1 VERFQK
7 DPNTRVILVGITAGG
22 FGLTLTAARAV
33 AFVQTPW
40 SPGEIQQCADRVH
53 RIGQDADQV
62 TIYNLVAENTIEELM
77 ADMLFSKGQVLDA
90 GLDGGAVVNTV
101 DLRAAG

>member
-1 VERFQK
+1 M
-7 DPNTRVILVGITAGG
+7 
-22 FGLTLTAARAV
+22 
-33 AFVQTPW
+33 
-40 SPGEIQQCADRVH
+40 
-53 RIGQDADQV
+53 
-62 TIYNLVAENTIEELM
+62 M